1 MSCVDRPRVC
11 PKTSTSCYFSIV
23 DAISGRSS
31 FLTLAK
37 IPSNFDEIRS
47 HPLTR
52 PNIRSNSSKFDH
64 KSSKLYYIP
73 IQNSRTLPPDGL
85 LWLPKGV
92 PGLSWDALGTL
103 PWRRGRVP
111 RCSWDVFGTPRMD
124 QERFLGNLE
133 CPEWVPGLFL
143 VDFGINFRVRFC
155 SDFDRSSIHAGR
167 NLIGWGAHL
176 YRFIP
181 STDRSPWSNFL
192 IKIDA
197 QICDLCFL
205 SFTFM
210 FQASFRSPTK
220 IHDQICDLGFLSF
233 SFLVQAPFRSPP
245 MDIGGS

>member
-1 MSCVDRPRVC
+1 MAFSGSPKASRASPGTPLGRSRGAADTSRDAPGTSLERPEWIEDD
-11 PKTSTSCYFSIV
+11 F
-23 DAISGRSS
+23 DAI
-31 FLTLAK
+31 
-37 IPSNFDEIRS
+37 
-47 HPLTR
+47 
-52 PNIRSNSSKFDH
+52 
-64 KSSKLYYIP
+64 
-73 IQNSRTLPPDGL
+73 
-85 LWLPKGV
+85 WGV
-92 PGLSWDALGTL
+92 PSGTQ
-103 PWRRGRVP
+103 
-111 RCSWDVFGTPRMD
+111 DH
-124 QERFLGNLE
+124 
-133 CPEWVPGLFL
+133 FL

-181 STDRSPWSNFL
+181 SADQSPWSNFL